1 MLERRTKG
9 SPERAGLK
17 VPPPGSPALRVL
29 YQLFKHVMAESL
41 SDLNLPSFSGRRER
55 RREEGEGRGAPSVR
69 ACFFAARWLQS
80 SPSSQ
85 TNCESVGAGG
95 GGGKGE
101 GCGAER

>member
-17 VPPPGSPALRVL
+17 VPPPGSPALGVL

-55 RREEGEGRGAPSVR
+55 RRGEGEGKGTGS
-69 ACFFAARWLQS
+69 
-80 SPSSQ
+80 
-85 TNCESVGAGG
+85 
-95 GGGKGE
+95 GE
-101 GCGAER
+101 GGTKCARVLFRCPMASVFAFVPDKL